1 VYGATVGFTARDP
14 NVFAVSRRI
23 SKEAL
28 GQDALKLRFVGRAGL
43 QVMVIV
49 QLARDGW
56 PVVYPHRGRFCSALG
71 AFGRCYRTEAG
82 HPTGLG

>member
-1 VYGATVGFTARDP
+1 MIMSACAASAGARCPRAVYGATVGFTARDP

-23 SKEAL
+23 SREAL
-28 GQDALKLRFVGRAGL
+28 GQDALKLRFVGRAEL

-56 PVVYPHRGRFCSALG
+56 PVV
-71 AFGRCYRTEAG
+71 
-82 HPTGLG
+82 